1 MRNLTFDRDAFAQ
14 FTDWATRDKK
24 IHDRIIALINGIG
37 CDPFKGIGKLEPL
50 KYDLK
55 GWWSR
60 RITDEHRLIYKVTLA
75 LPPLQRRSHIFD
87 IGHYRK

>member
-1 MRNLTFDRDAFAQ
+1 MRNITFDRDAFPQ

-24 IHDRIIALINGIG
+24 IYDRIIVLINEIVR
-37 CDPFKGIGKLEPL
+37 DPFKGIGKPEPL

-60 RITDEHRLIYKVTLA
+60 QITDEHRLIYKVTDTEIMILSCY
-75 LPPLQRRSHIFD
+75 SH
-87 IGHYRK
+87 YEN